1 MGADYDI
8 MKKWSWYLILI
19 VASLF
24 VFVSVLGIF
33 WTVIIIVL
41 DTSNI
46 DWAYSIGYLIGEI
59 LGLIV
64 CIILIKVA
72 QRKLYRINKRK
83 RKANKTR

>member
-1 MGADYDI
+1 
-8 MKKWSWYLILI
+8 MKKWSWYLILS

-33 WTVIIIVL
+33 WTVIGIVL

-46 DWAYSIGYLIGEI
+46 DWVYSIGSLIGEI
-59 LGLIV
+59 LFLIV

-72 QRKLYRINKRK
+72 QGKLYRINKRK
-83 RKANKTR
+83 RKANKAR